1 MPFKESS
8 IVSQREEFCR
18 LALSPGSNV
27 RELCRLFGV
36 GHTAAYKWLGR
47 YEREGSAGLV
57 DRSRRPVRSPDRTP
71 AEIEERVLELRADH
85 PCWGGRKL
93 RRLLEWDELKPIPAA
108 STITEILRRHGKL
121 DGPGAGEARAFI
133 RFEHPE
139 PNDLWQMDFKGHF
152 AMASGRCHPL
162 TLLDD
167 HSRYALEL
175 GACADE
181 RTATVRGRLER
192 LFRGNGLPRRI
203 LADNG
208 SPWGTAGPERHTK
221 LTVWLLDLGI
231 GIVHGRP
238 HHPQTQGKEERF
250 HRTLKAE
257 LLAGRSFAG
266 LDDAQV
272 AFDAWRDVYNN
283 RRPHEA
289 IGMEVPASRYRPSPR
304 AMPDAVSSPEYES
317 DAQVRKVDEKGRVQF
332 KGRKFRFSRAFV
344 GRRVA
349 LQATKTDGLFDLCY
363 RRHVLAQVD
372 LRQNIVKP
380 VHHVPEHPS
389 PLSPV

>member
-18 LALSPGSNV
+18 LACSPGANV
-27 RELCRLFGV
+27 RELCRRFGV

-57 DRSRRPVRSPDRTP
+57 DRSRRPLRSPDRTLL
-71 AEIEERVLELRADH
+71 EIEERVLALRSEH

-93 RRLLEWDELKPIPAA
+93 RRLLEWDGMEPVPSA

-121 DGPGAGEARAFI
+121 DGPGAGEARAFT

-152 AMASGRCHPL
+152 AIGTGRCHPL

-181 RTATVRGRLER
+181 RTATVRDRLQR
-192 LFRGNGLPRRI
+192 LFRRNGLPHRI

-208 SPWGTAGPERHTK
+208 SPWGTGGPERHTK
-221 LTVWLLDLGI
+221 LTVWLLDLGV
-231 GIVHGRP
+231 GIIHGRP

-257 LLAGRSFAG
+257 LLSARSFAR
-266 LDDAQV
+266 LDEAQA
-272 AFDAWRDVYNN
+272 AFDAWRDLYNH

-289 IGMEVPASRYRPSPR
+289 IGMETPASRYRPSPR
-304 AMPDAVSSPEYES
+304 PMPAAIPPPEYES
-317 DAQVRKVDEKGRVQF
+317 EAHVRKVDEKGRIAF
-332 KGRKFRFSRAFV
+332 KASKIRFSRAFV
-344 GRRVA
+344 GRAVA
-349 LQATKTDGLFDLCY
+349 LRATATDGLFDLCY
-363 RRHVLAQVD
+363 RRHVLAHVD
-372 LRQNIVKP
+372 LRQNMVKP
-380 VHHVPEHPS
+380 VHHVSEHPS
-389 PLSPV
+389 TLCPV